1 MSDPLVESRDPV
13 TLIGGGTLES
23 AQLCLALGAAP
34 RLVAADGGAAR
45 ALALGHVPEAVIGDF
60 DSVDAATC
68 ARLDPARLHRIPE
81 QETTDFDKALRSIRA
96 PFVLALGFVG
106 SRLDHTLGAFNTLAR
121 HRDRRCLLLS
131 GEDICFLAPRALDLA
146 LPVGTRVSLF
156 PVGPVSGRSTGLR
169 WPIDG
174 IDFAPDSITG
184 TSNEVTGELVS
195 LRFAARAM
203 LVILPQDVLAPAL
216 DGLASAP
223 G

>member
-1 MSDPLVESRDPV
+1 MNDPLVESLDGV
-13 TLIGGGTLES
+13 TLIGGGALS
-23 AQLCLALGAAP
+23 RAQMDRALGLAP
-34 RLVAADGGAAR
+34 RLVAADGGAVR
-45 ALALGHVPEAVIGDF
+45 ALALGRVPEAVIGDF
-60 DSVDAATC
+60 DSLDAETR
-68 ARLDPARLHRIPE
+68 ARLDPAGLHRIPE

-121 HRDRRCLLLS
+121 HPDRRCLLL
-131 GEDICFLAPRALDLA
+131 GGDDLCFLAPRALDLA

-184 TSNEVTGELVS
+184 TSNEVTGEAVS
-195 LRFAARAM
+195 LRFGARAM
-203 LVILPQDVLAPAL
+203 LVILPQEALAPAL
-216 DGLASAP
+216 AGLAAAP